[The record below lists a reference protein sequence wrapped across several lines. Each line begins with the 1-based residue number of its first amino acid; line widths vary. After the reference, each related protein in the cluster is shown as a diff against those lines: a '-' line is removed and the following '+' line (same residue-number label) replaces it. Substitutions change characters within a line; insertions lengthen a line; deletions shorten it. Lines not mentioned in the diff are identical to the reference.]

1 MKRAVILWED
11 FLDVCDIR
19 CALGFSLLI
28 AWMLVLSIS
37 PVLQTLMSD
46 SIFYWR
52 IIILAAF
59 VLACPI
65 GYYAFNHLRKKTDP
79 APSLLLVIIA
89 GLVESA
95 GGLLVFF
102 NEIAKISNVVLIAG
116 GLLIA
121 SGIMPLVIAWAQYS
135 AALSLRKRV
144 AFTAT
149 SAFVGALSAL
159 LISLLPSL
167 GAILIT
173 AALPITS
180 ALIWVFSPA
189 AKNLFIPKLST
200 NQPETSSS
208 PHENDDPK
216 HYSLVFITL
225 AFGMEFTLMAHV
237 IIDTSWRHSSTPG
250 LLSLGAFLLIEAII
264 SLLMVFRLHHE
275 NPTLA
280 FRPAIP
286 LCIIGFILAPL
297 LGKNEVIYAIAI
309 AFAGFGC
316 FCVYYWIVLGNIC
329 VADNQSTGQ
338 VYTKGLFILALGM
351 ATGEALSYA
360 IQTSVAPSVYAI
372 LISLTALSAFSL
384 ALWYT
389 ARGEIFA
396 DEPTESQRALIN
408 HASQNASIQAH
419 IPDADTQRSVSG
431 FTVTTPETKER
442 LERFCSHFAI
452 SAREHQILELWLK
465 GRNVPYICDELF
477 ITKNTVQTHLKHL
490 YAKTGVSGRQEL
502 IDLVERFI

>member
-1 MKRAVILWED
+1 
-11 FLDVCDIR
+11 
-19 CALGFSLLI
+19 
-28 AWMLVLSIS
+28 
-37 PVLQTLMSD
+37 MSD

-59 VLACPI
+59 VLACPV
-65 GYYAFNHLRKKTDP
+65 GYFAFNHLRKKTDP
-79 APSLLLVIIA
+79 APSFLLVMIA

-102 NEIAKISNVVLIAG
+102 NEIADISNIVLIAG
-116 GLLIA
+116 GLFIA
-121 SGIMPLVIAWAQYS
+121 GGMTPLVIAWAQYS

-144 AFTAT
+144 ALTAT
-149 SAFVGALSAL
+149 AAFVGALSAL
-159 LISLLPSL
+159 LISLLPAL
-167 GAILIT
+167 VAIVIT
-173 AALPITS
+173 ASLPITS

-189 AKNLFIPKLST
+189 GKNLFIPKPPT
-200 NQPETSSS
+200 NQPGTPS
-208 PHENDDPK
+208 PYNDNEDPK

-237 IIDTSWRHSSTPG
+237 IIDTSWRHSSAPG
-250 LLSLGAFLLIEAII
+250 LLSLGVFLLVEAVL
-264 SLLMVFRLHHE
+264 SLLMVFHLHHE

-329 VADNQSTGQ
+329 VADNRSTGQ

-351 ATGEALSYA
+351 AAGEALSYI
-360 IQTSVAPSVYAI
+360 IQASADPAVYAI
-372 LISLTALSAFSL
+372 LVSLTALSAFSL

-396 DEPTESQRALIN
+396 DEPTENQRALIN
-408 HASQNASIQAH
+408 HANQSVSAQTFIQNIDSQQSI
-419 IPDADTQRSVSG
+419 SG
-431 FTVTTPETKER
+431 FTVTTPETRER
-442 LERFCSHFAI
+442 LERFCSLFGI